1 MWSCEKVTWPWKSY
15 GRGSSIVLVWMLC
28 QKSASNFLRADSFSC
43 FPLSTWNIF
52 TLGLEASE
60 QMDQLNRAQST
71 STQIAV
77 SVFMGSVKLHCLSS
91 TSPIQSN
98 NTHFP
103 RSKKVST
110 KKRDHF
116 YYFFFNEIL
125 IQWIWIRTIWSLTN
139 GLLLIIYDLIKIL
152 YK

>member
-1 MWSCEKVTWPWKSY
+1 MVLFILIYFPLKKREGGGILELHFIVQRCEVARRWPDPEKVVAVGAPLF
-15 GRGSSIVLVWMLC
+15 LVWMLC
-28 QKSASNFLRADSFSC
+28 QKSESNFLRADSFSC

-52 TLGLEASE
+52 TLGLEASV
-60 QMDQLNRAQST
+60 QMDHLNRAQST

-103 RSKKVST
+103 GSKKVSR
-110 KKRDHF
+110 KKKGSF
-116 YYFFFNEIL
+116 LLFFL
-125 IQWIWIRTIWSLTN
+125 
-139 GLLLIIYDLIKIL
+139 
-152 YK
+152 